1 MKRGGKFGEAEYL
14 FLRASSLR
22 RNALPDSVSVTV
34 TFLFTDIEG
43 SSRMWEL
50 DPAAMDVALHLHNQV
65 VSQTVRAHRGK
76 IFKSMGDA
84 FCCVFED
91 AADATRAAIAAQIE
105 LGRQTWPASTG
116 ALRARMGLH
125 TGAAT
130 HDKNDYFGTAL
141 NRVARIMSSAHGGQI
156 VVATATV
163 AVLGVPPDGVAFRD
177 LGVKRLKD
185 LEQPERLYQV
195 VAEGLS
201 TQFPPLRTLD
211 EHPNNLPTQLSS
223 FVGRRAELDRVANA
237 FTTSRVVTIAGPG
250 GIGKT
255 RLALQFASEATE
267 RFPGGVFF
275 VELANITDRVLVPH
289 SLAAAFGLAENSAEQ
304 LVETIARFVGD
315 KFLLLILDNSEHL
328 LTEVAAVTKAL
339 ASSCPNLSV
348 LATSREPLHLTGER
362 VERLTQMS
370 LPERVDASELETSDG
385 CRLFLERARAA
396 GSVGIDAVRDAE
408 AIIAICRRLEG
419 FPLAIELAASRAQ
432 TMPLRALADKIDV
445 HFLVNKDTTADYRH
459 RTLSGAIDWSYRL
472 LDESER
478 DTFVALSVFRGCSNA
493 ALATVMQREVYKTLE
508 SLVDKSLVQVSLTK
522 LGDTRY
528 YLLEPIREFATAVRS
543 VKFDKRR
550 RLEERHFDLFRSL
563 VASCGAATGLERRRL
578 YLSIADDV
586 DNVRVVLDWSVT
598 NRPIVAA
605 EMLLEL
611 NAFWRA
617 RGSFTEGR
625 QWMDRIL
632 AGLPTNASLLRANIL
647 RQAAAFAVMQ
657 DDYPRAS
664 LLADSALAQHRE
676 LKNDAGIGATLHTL
690 AEIAHRK
697 GYLSAAERLYKEA
710 YRYLRASNHVL
721 GQSTCL
727 MNRGL
732 IARQRGSYSQANT
745 LLRKAERLAGGI
757 GDSIACAQIQIE
769 LAWVLL
775 YTGDT
780 ARGMA
785 LFEQA
790 MDGKI
795 SEDDRHGACQ
805 GRLGLATAQLLL
817 GNAGVAEGNYISALM
832 SAVELNVR
840 RFIGDAMF
848 GLAATAAI
856 RGELPLAARYYGFA
870 SVSCYVTDE
879 KHLPSKAGDLA
890 DAILHERMD
899 GDQRRL
905 EHERGSSL
913 SLGQILIA
921 IGAGTTST

>member
-267 RFPGGVFF
+267 RFPGGAFF
-275 VELANITDRVLVPH
+275 VELADVTDRILVPH
-289 SLAAAFGLAENSAEQ
+289 AVAAAFGLSENGAER

-315 KFLLLILDNSEHL
+315 KSLLLIVDNSEHL
-328 LTEVAAVTKAL
+328 LAEVANLIKAV
-339 ASSCPNLSV
+339 ASSCANLSV
-348 LATSREPLHLTGER
+348 LITSREPLHLTGEH

-396 GSVGIDAVRDAE
+396 GSGSIDAIRDAE
-408 AIIAICRRLEG
+408 AIVAICRRLEG
-419 FPLAIELAASRAQ
+419 IPLAIEIAASRTA
-432 TMPLRALADKIDV
+432 TLAPKKLAERLDA
-445 HFLVNKDTTADYRH
+445 HLLVNKDPTVTERH
-459 RTLSGAIDWSYRL
+459 RTLAKAIEWSFRL
-472 LDESER
+472 LEDSEKR
-478 DTFVALSVFRGCSNA
+478 AFVAMSVFRGGCTA
-493 ALATVMQREVYKTLE
+493 EALTAVVGFDAEMELE
-508 SLVDKSLVQVSLTK
+508 SLLDKSLVYEAT
-522 LGDTRY
+522 GADDEPRY
-528 YLLEPIREFATAVRS
+528 RFSDPTREFAITERALIEDDLEKRHRDYFALIVAQREES
-543 VKFDKRR
+543 VENCHRR
-550 RLEERHFDLFRSL
+550 IS
-563 VASCGAATGLERRRL
+563 V
-578 YLSIADDV
+578 DV
-586 DNVRVVLDWSVT
+586 DNVRAALDWSIQ
-598 NRPIVAA
+598 RDPDDAA
-605 EMLLEL
+605 RLVLSL
-611 NAFWRA
+611 TSYWRVRSA
-617 RGSFTEGR
+617 FTEGR
-625 QWMDRIL
+625 LWLKRVRLMR
-632 AGLPTNASLLRANIL
+632 GLGPVTHADVTRYCAS
-647 RQAAAFAVMQ
+647 FAVMQ
-657 DDYPRAS
+657 DDYENAKCF
-664 LLADSALAQHRE
+664 AKEALAAYRE
-676 LKNDAGIGATLHTL
+676 SKAEFGIGAALHTL
-690 AEIAHRK
+690 AEVAHRQTLFEDADHL
-697 GYLSAAERLYKEA
+697 YAESFEHLSAV
-710 YRYLRASNHVL
+710 NHSV
-721 GQSTCL
+721 GMTYCL
-727 MNRGL
+727 SNRGL
-732 IARQRGSYSQANT
+732 LARQRGDFDLARSLLQHAAELAAGLGNANTAAQITIERAWLAVSEGRADDATDLFSQA
-745 LLRKAERLAGGI
+745 LKAKTHQGEAHGI
-757 GDSIACAQIQIE
+757 CQAQ
-769 LAWVLL
+769 
-775 YTGDT
+775 
-780 ARGMA
+780 
-785 LFEQA
+785 
-790 MDGKI
+790 
-795 SEDDRHGACQ
+795 
-805 GRLGLATAQLLL
+805 LGLATANLMQHRAEDAEALFEAALRGAHKLGARLFVTDALFGIAGALSQLDHCDAAAACFAL
-817 GNAGVAEGNYISALM
+817 AERTTTEFQLTPRQDFARQIAERYLSAML
-832 SAVELNVR
+832 SPQER
-840 RFIGDAMF
+840 S
-848 GLAATAAI
+848 LAAATDS
-856 RGELPLAARYYGFA
+856 EPRYYDPE
-870 SVSCYVTDE
+870 TT
-879 KHLPSKAGDLA
+879 
-890 DAILHERMD
+890 
-899 GDQRRL
+899 
-905 EHERGSSL
+905 L
-913 SLGQILIA
+913 SFLGQLFRRNA
-921 IGAGTTST
+921 